1 MSLPAESQPSYDPSG
16 IPGDPTSYR
25 RRGGGVK
32 GWVIWS
38 LLAVWSIA
46 LVVGTLYVA
55 IGRGAGHSEG
65 GAPLSLPF
73 VSHPAEP
80 TPAPQVAAAPEPA
93 VTEPA
98 PAPAAITERLDLLE
112 RQQRKAN
119 QAAASALAA
128 ASLAEAAQSAAP
140 FDAELASIGPLLPST
155 ADLPALQRLARQG
168 APTRTAL
175 AVEFTKTVTRAASAA
190 HAPAEGAGWLRRFTA
205 ALSSIVTVRR
215 VDNLT
220 GFGADAILA
229 RAQRELDDGDLEA
242 AVADLDKLPP
252 GGKKA
257 LASWRERAQRR
268 IDIDKQVGA
277 VRSAAMRDLSASAGG
292 RS

>member
-1 MSLPAESQPSYDPSG
+1 VALYLF
-16 IPGDPTSYR
+16 
-25 RRGGGVK
+25 GGKPNVHG
-32 GWVIWS
+32 
-38 LLAVWSIA
+38 
-46 LVVGTLYVA
+46 
-55 IGRGAGHSEG
+55 EG

-73 VSHPAEP
+73 VSRPAEP
-80 TPAPQVAAAPEPA
+80 APAPQVAAAPEPVA
-93 VTEPA
+93 AEPA
-98 PAPAAITERLDLLE
+98 PAGDAVTARLETLE

-168 APTRTAL
+168 APTRAAL
-175 AVEFTKTVTRAASAA
+175 AAEFTKTVTRAASAA
-190 HAPAEGAGWLRRFTA
+190 HAPETGSGWLARVGA
-205 ALSSIVTVRR
+205 ALSRIVTVRR
-215 VDNLT
+215 VDNVT

-242 AVADLDKLPP
+242 AVADLDKLPA

-257 LASWRERAQRR
+257 LAPWRERAQRR
-268 IDIDKQVGA
+268 LDIDRQVAA
-277 VRSAAMRDLSASAGG
+277 VRTAAMRDLSASAGG